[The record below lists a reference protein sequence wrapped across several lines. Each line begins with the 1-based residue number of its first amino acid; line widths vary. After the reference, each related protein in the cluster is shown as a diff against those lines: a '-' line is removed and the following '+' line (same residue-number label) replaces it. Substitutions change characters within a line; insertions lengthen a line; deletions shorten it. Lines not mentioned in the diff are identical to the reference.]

1 MKNGSRSEEAE
12 IIAFGVF
19 AKGVKI
25 LSDIY
30 LQALRILSNRRK
42 TNLSRA
48 TIDMISNVL
57 INERGNYFNRLRR
70 IYNLENV
77 SDHHVVIKAEKT
89 ATTYPLRIVFDQ
101 ETLSY
106 HYQFTRILIRILH
119 LSPDDFTLP
128 PDTDI
133 LSDKVIADLF
143 FTDIPYSS
151 NGPSDDRNNVIDPFQ
166 ELLRQ
171 YDPSVRLLLQ
181 YNKKFVHYNVLNEP
195 QPQVDI
201 LGARNAETSDKNDFR
216 FRLDAFSI
224 KNGTIEDTLLIKY
237 IENIT
242 GTNSLGDPTSN
253 LVCSHLLWFN
263 APCETNPNLLNMG
276 EELLKKLI
284 FTPTYTHW
292 WFKEWKASGF
302 MIWDQPGISTM
313 SAYLDQLFI
322 QSIFLKT
329 ISIIKRMKTDGFL
342 SKEKEEFIE
351 DLMKRN
357 SKTMSSFLKMK
368 ESLNSFEARTI
379 PHTGTQHS
387 FSLYEMLKTA
397 NILTNHLGISPLQ
410 LSSNLEVDNIII
422 SELFKSY
429 YEKLIQENPDLHQLL
444 CGFKVIKSEY
454 WCTGTSATEMYDS
467 FQSVVNYSKDEQL
480 RYLFDGILELSYLKV
495 LENGDTSNYQRNN
508 HASRIINSI
517 ATNTCTHISQVLD
530 QTMPIPCPE
539 SSMMIL
545 TIPFNDASLQR
556 LLVNSNSYRKSI
568 SKNLVGLLNLTPSDL
583 FISGNRRYNELVRTI
598 FEDYFVRE
606 KTDELNN
613 LKDVNLIYHEAK
625 GILLDKTVDR
635 KLSRSQVYSAELLI
649 KQVNAA
655 TVLAVKRIFKYTDI
669 NTKHLDNRGIK
680 NLMNRIL
687 CQNGCRNMTIEER
700 DQLLKWTKNQKMYVA
715 RKLTSILKLSLKDFN
730 SVHGLKHISVQ
741 QLVYIFPHDEV
752 LLSSSRDKIP
762 PIQGRS
768 DIPRIIR
775 KNELEE
781 DSLDL
786 DSFVF
791 SRSVDPTFVSVG
803 MTRRNTALVTPNSL
817 DSQQN
822 SHSFTKGDN
831 NTKALD
837 TSTPPSFEEVASELY
852 LRAISIYNQRK
863 TQNNITNQQLQNF
876 EEILSSS
883 RNNIKEQLKNI
894 ISTEDALDVFP
905 NDQYSFVILQKPL
918 SGKQRQDLH
927 IKIAKQHLKI
937 TKQLI
942 ILLQLTS
949 EDFFIG
955 RKISIPKKVV
965 TYLFGSVDDR
975 TNDYLHSVNMLY
987 QVKIFPKLYWQL
999 DCLAF

>member
-1 MKNGSRSEEAE
+1 MIDILKNGSRSEEAK

-42 TNLSRA
+42 TDLSRA

-77 SDHHVVIKAEKT
+77 SDHHVVIKAEKS
-89 ATTYPLRIVFDQ
+89 ATTYPLRIIFDQ

-133 LSDKVIADLF
+133 LSDKIIADLF

-151 NGPSDDRNNVIDPFQ
+151 NVSSSDRNKAIDPFQ
-166 ELLRQ
+166 ALLRQ
-171 YDPSVRLLLQ
+171 YDPSVRLLIQ
-181 YNKKFVHYNVLNEP
+181 YNKNFAEYDVMNGPHSIRADSENEA
-195 QPQVDI
+195 
-201 LGARNAETSDKNDFR
+201 LGARNADTGNKNDFR

-224 KNGTIEDTLLIKY
+224 KNGTIEDALLIRY

-242 GTNSLGDPTSN
+242 GSNSLGDPTSN

-292 WFKEWKASGF
+292 WFKAWKASGF

-329 ISIIKRMKTDGFL
+329 ISIIKRLKSDGIL
-342 SKEKEEFIE
+342 DERKIEFIE
-351 DLMKRN
+351 DVMERN
-357 SKTMSSFLKMK
+357 SKTMASFLKMR
-368 ESLNSFEARTI
+368 ESLDSLEAARR

-387 FSLYEMLKTA
+387 FALYEMLKTA
-397 NILTNHLGISPLQ
+397 NILTHHLGISPLE
-410 LSSNLEVDNIII
+410 LSSNLEADNIII

-429 YEKLIQENPDLHQLL
+429 YERLANENPELHQLL
-444 CGFKVIKSEY
+444 CGFNVIKSKY
-454 WCTGTSATEMYDS
+454 WCTGTSATEVYDS
-467 FQSVVNYSKDEQL
+467 FQSVINYSKEEQL
-480 RYLFDGILELSYLKV
+480 KYLFDYILELTHQQV
-495 LENGDTSNYQRNN
+495 LYNRDLSNHQRIEQ
-508 HASRIINSI
+508 ASEIIKSI
-517 ATNTCTHISQVLD
+517 PVNTCAQISQTLN

-545 TIPFNDASLQR
+545 TIPFHRSN
-556 LLVNSNSYRKSI
+556 LVHLMALANSSRKAI
-568 SKNLVGLLNLTPSDL
+568 SKNLVGLLKLTPNDL
-583 FISGNRRYNELVRTI
+583 FITGARRYNSLVRSI
-598 FEDYFVRE
+598 FVDYFEQE
-606 KTDELNN
+606 KKDTINN
-613 LKDVNLIYHEAK
+613 LKDVNAVYHESK
-625 GILLDKTVDR
+625 NILLERTINR
-635 KLSRSQVYSAELLI
+635 QLSRSQVYSAELLI

-655 TVLAVKRIFKYTDI
+655 TVLAVKRIFKYSDI
-669 NTKHLDNRGIK
+669 DSRHLDNRGIK
-680 NLMNRIL
+680 ILMQRIL

-715 RKLTSILKLSLKDFN
+715 RKLTSILKLSLKDFS
-730 SVHGLKHISVQ
+730 SVHGLTHISIQ
-741 QLVYIFPHDEV
+741 QLVYIFPHDEI
-752 LLSSSRDKIP
+752 LLNSSRSNAP
-762 PIQGRS
+762 PIQGHS
-768 DIPRIIR
+768 NNPRFIK
-775 KNELEE
+775 KNEFEE
-781 DSLDL
+781 DNLDL
-786 DSFVF
+786 ESFVF
-791 SRSVDPTFVSVG
+791 SRSVDPTMITLG
-803 MTRRNTALVTPNSL
+803 MTRRNTALMSRQTI
-817 DSQQN
+817 D
-822 SHSFTKGDN
+822 
-831 NTKALD
+831 
-837 TSTPPSFEEVASELY
+837 TPPGSISMTISPNITKPLERSIQQSFESVASEIY
-852 LRAISIYNQRK
+852 LRAISIFNERRN
-863 TQNNITNQQLQNF
+863 QNNVTEQQQTTF
-876 EEILSSS
+876 EEILTTS
-883 RNNIKEQLKNI
+883 RSNIKEQLKNI
-894 ISTEDALDVFP
+894 LSTEDALDVFP
-905 NDQYSFVILQKPL
+905 NDQYSFVILQNPL
-918 SGKQRQDLH
+918 SIHQRKDLH

-937 TKQLI
+937 AKQLI

-949 EDFFIG
+949 EDILIG
-955 RKISIPKKVV
+955 QKMSIPKTVMS
-965 TYLFGSVDDR
+965 YLFGSVDDK

-987 QVKIFPKLYWQL
+987 QVQL
-999 DCLAF
+999 F